1 MSSSLDPAH
10 APVGDVGTALLL
22 VDSRLAQLA
31 SEDMTLDPAQ
41 RDLIDR
47 TLESFTPQA
56 AQDVLDGA
64 CTLMYLYVDWL
75 RKSHEAHDQDPL
87 EYIVPYVAAGL
98 RQMRKSIKPE
108 AIPTMVG
115 MLTAC
120 VLGLSPTLWRRQYG
134 QWAEAEMTALE
145 ASIVLLADRIN
156 NLTGDPTAA
165 SRMIVDLL
173 NVIDDHLASRRD

>member
-1 MSSSLDPAH
+1 MSASLDPAH

-31 SEDMTLDPAQ
+31 GEVMTLDPVH

-75 RKSHEAHDQDPL
+75 CKSHEAHDQDAL

-98 RQMRKSIKPE
+98 RAMRKSVKPE

-134 QWAEAEMTALE
+134 RWAEAEMTALE

-173 NVIDDHLASRRD
+173 NVIDDHLEARE

>member
-1 MSSSLDPAH
+1 MSASLDPAF
-10 APVGDVGTALLL
+10 APIGDVGTALLL

-31 SEDMTLDPAQ
+31 KADATPDPE
-41 RDLIDR
+41 RCELVER
-47 TLESFTPQA
+47 TLESFGPKA

-75 RKSHEAHDQDPL
+75 RKSLEAHGQDPM
-87 EYIVPYVAAGL
+87 EYIVPYVASGL
-98 RQMRKSIKPE
+98 RAMRKSVKPE

-120 VLGLSPTLWRRQYG
+120 VLGLSPTLWRRRYG
-134 QWAEAEMTALE
+134 GWLEAEMNALE
-145 ASIVLLADRIN
+145 ASLVLLADRIN
-156 NLTGDPTAA
+156 NLTEDPNAA

-173 NVIDDHLASRRD
+173 NVIDEELDDRR